1 MNIFQIDENADVD
14 GYSNFYLLLEKKKYT
29 MKVLI
34 LFVSLFC
41 AAIMVQPVYSQNDG
55 LVGGAL
61 RDNML
66 VNDTDLGGEL
76 EKDKKK
82 QAVIVIGRTLMA
94 GMPLKAA
101 VRLLGI
107 PKSITINR
115 GSEQEIDSICIVYL
129 NHGLKVHA
137 LTNKTTVEEL
147 EVLPTFKGEFSA
159 GIKIGSKFSSI
170 IKTFGMPASKEAN
183 IVKYPE
189 IRMYLFLRKDTLI
202 SAKLFDKNSK
212 ILDYKLIR

>member
-1 MNIFQIDENADVD
+1 MDENADVD

-66 VNDTDLGGEL
+66 VNGTDLGGEL

>member
-1 MNIFQIDENADVD
+1 MDGNADVD
-14 GYSNFYLLLEKKKYT
+14 GYSYFYLLLEKKKYT

-170 IKTFGMPASKEAN
+170 IKAFGMPASKEAN

>member
-1 MNIFQIDENADVD
+1 MDENADVD

-55 LVGGAL
+55 LVGGSL

>member
-1 MNIFQIDENADVD
+1 MDENDDVD

>member
-1 MNIFQIDENADVD
+1 MDENADVD

-170 IKTFGMPASKEAN
+170 IKVFGMPASKEAN
-183 IVKYPE
+183 IVKYPK

>member
-1 MNIFQIDENADVD
+1 MDENADVD

-82 QAVIVIGRTLMA
+82 QAVIVIGRTLMV

>member
-1 MNIFQIDENADVD
+1 MDENADVD

-66 VNDTDLGGEL
+66 VNDTDLGGKL

-147 EVLPTFKGEFSA
+147 EVLPTFKGESSA

-170 IKTFGMPASKEAN
+170 IKVFGMPASKEAN

>member
-1 MNIFQIDENADVD
+1 MDENADVD

-61 RDNML
+61 HDNML

-170 IKTFGMPASKEAN
+170 VKTFGMPASKEAN

>member
-1 MNIFQIDENADVD
+1 MDENADVD

-34 LFVSLFC
+34 LFVSLFG

>member
-1 MNIFQIDENADVD
+1 MDENADVD

-76 EKDKKK
+76 EKDKKR

>member
-1 MNIFQIDENADVD
+1 MDENADVD

-34 LFVSLFC
+34 LLVSLFC

-66 VNDTDLGGEL
+66 VHDTDLGGEL

-159 GIKIGSKFSSI
+159 GIKIGSKFSNI
-170 IKTFGMPASKEAN
+170 IKAFGMPASKEAN

>member
-1 MNIFQIDENADVD
+1 
-14 GYSNFYLLLEKKKYT
+14 

-41 AAIMVQPVYSQNDG
+41 TGIMVLPVYSQNDG
-55 LVGGAL
+55 LLGSAL
-61 RDNML
+61 RDNIL
-66 VNDTDLGGEL
+66 ANDKGLGGQL
-76 EKDKKK
+76 KKDEEK
-82 QAVIVIGRTLMA
+82 QAVIVIGKTLMA
-94 GMPLKAA
+94 GMPLNAA

-107 PKSITINR
+107 PKSISINR
-115 GSEQEIDSICIVYL
+115 GTEQEIDSLCIVYL
-129 NHGLKVHA
+129 NHGLKIYA
-137 LTNKTTVEEL
+137 LANKTTVEEL
-147 EVLPTFKGEFSA
+147 EVLSTFKGEFSA

-170 IKTFGMPASKEAN
+170 IKAFGMPASKEAN

>member
-1 MNIFQIDENADVD
+1 MDENTDVD

-170 IKTFGMPASKEAN
+170 IKAFGMPASKEAN

>member
-1 MNIFQIDENADVD
+1 MDENADVD

-129 NHGLKVHA
+129 NQGLKVHA
-137 LTNKTTVEEL
+137 LTNKTTVEEV

-212 ILDYKLIR
+212 ILDYNLIR

>member
-1 MNIFQIDENADVD
+1 
-14 GYSNFYLLLEKKKYT
+14 
-29 MKVLI
+29 
-34 LFVSLFC
+34 
-41 AAIMVQPVYSQNDG
+41 
-55 LVGGAL
+55 
-61 RDNML
+61 
-66 VNDTDLGGEL
+66 
-76 EKDKKK
+76 
-82 QAVIVIGRTLMA
+82 MA

-170 IKTFGMPASKEAN
+170 IKAFGMPASKEAN

>member
-1 MNIFQIDENADVD
+1 MDENADVD

-61 RDNML
+61 HDNML

>member
-1 MNIFQIDENADVD
+1 MDENADVD

-170 IKTFGMPASKEAN
+170 IKAFGMPASKEAN

>member
-1 MNIFQIDENADVD
+1 MDENADVD

-159 GIKIGSKFSSI
+159 GIKIGSKFYSI
-170 IKTFGMPASKEAN
+170 IKAFGMPASKEAN

-212 ILDYKLIR
+212 ILDYNLIR

>member
-1 MNIFQIDENADVD
+1 M
-14 GYSNFYLLLEKKKYT
+14 GSGHLLLEKKKYT

-170 IKTFGMPASKEAN
+170 IKAFGMPASKEAN

>member
-1 MNIFQIDENADVD
+1 MDENADVD

-66 VNDTDLGGEL
+66 VNDTDLGGKL

-170 IKTFGMPASKEAN
+170 IKVFGMPASKESN
-183 IVKYPE
+183 IIKYPR
-189 IRMYLFLRKDTLI
+189 IRMYLFLNQDTLI

>member
-1 MNIFQIDENADVD
+1 MDENADVD

-55 LVGGAL
+55 LVGGSL

-170 IKTFGMPASKEAN
+170 IKAFGMPASKEAN

>member
-1 MNIFQIDENADVD
+1 MDENADVD

-147 EVLPTFKGEFSA
+147 EVLPTFKGEFYA

>member
-1 MNIFQIDENADVD
+1 MDENADVD

-66 VNDTDLGGEL
+66 ANDTDLGGEL

>member
-1 MNIFQIDENADVD
+1 MDENADVD

-41 AAIMVQPVYSQNDG
+41 AAIMVQPVYSQNDS

-170 IKTFGMPASKEAN
+170 IKVFGMPASKEAN

>member
-1 MNIFQIDENADVD
+1 MDENADVD

>member
-1 MNIFQIDENADVD
+1 MDENADVD

-66 VNDTDLGGEL
+66 VIDTDLGGKL

-115 GSEQEIDSICIVYL
+115 GSELEIDSICIVYL

-170 IKTFGMPASKEAN
+170 IKAFGMPASKEAN

>member
-1 MNIFQIDENADVD
+1 M
-14 GYSNFYLLLEKKKYT
+14 LLEKKKYT

>member
-1 MNIFQIDENADVD
+1 
-14 GYSNFYLLLEKKKYT
+14 
-29 MKVLI
+29 
-34 LFVSLFC
+34 
-41 AAIMVQPVYSQNDG
+41 
-55 LVGGAL
+55 
-61 RDNML
+61 
-66 VNDTDLGGEL
+66 
-76 EKDKKK
+76 
-82 QAVIVIGRTLMA
+82 MA

-129 NHGLKVHA
+129 HHGLKVHA

-147 EVLPTFKGEFSA
+147 EVLPSFKGEFSK
-159 GIKIGSKFSSI
+159 GIRIGSKFSSI
-170 IKTFGMPASKEAN
+170 VEIFGMPASKEAN

>member
-1 MNIFQIDENADVD
+1 MDENADVD

-94 GMPLKAA
+94 GMPLNAA

-115 GSEQEIDSICIVYL
+115 GSEQKIDSICIVYL

-170 IKTFGMPASKEAN
+170 IKAFGMPASKEAN

>member
-1 MNIFQIDENADVD
+1 MDENADVD

-76 EKDKKK
+76 KKDKKK

-183 IVKYPE
+183 IVKYPK